1 VIAFGSVR
9 IEADPAKKAL
19 FFDRF
24 MAKYADPAWERPKS
38 FYPRLEAVTVY
49 CIEVEQLTGK
59 KGAMPALDEQ
69 WPAKNKTLSP
79 QAVPP
84 DRK

>member
-1 VIAFGSVR
+1 MDHLPLPPARVLESRRARGNPRPESVVRR
-9 IEADPAKKAL
+9 ITHGAELAA
-19 FFDRF
+19 
-24 MAKYADPAWERPKS
+24 
-38 FYPRLEAVTVY
+38 RLDAVTVY

-59 KGAMPALDEQ
+59 KGSMPALEEQ

-84 DRK
+84 GRE